1 MREEGMRTETHLRD
15 DYDSA
20 ANTYDSYRFGTEG
33 GRYTDQLEK
42 DLLRRCLR
50 KGSVLEVGVATGR
63 FAIFLNSL
71 GFDYAGID
79 LSRKML
85 ELARKKARAQNW
97 KPIILQMDAQY
108 MHFQRSF
115 DNVIC
120 VRTFHFLP
128 KPLDALRSMGNS
140 MNGNGRCLVT
150 FETDNFPR
158 RLALLMGL
166 GKSEQRYYRREEVE
180 EMLGVAGFRVL
191 EEGSVF
197 RLPVTLYRRSP
208 RLLLSLLKRLDALWP
223 WPVQEY
229 VLGEH
234 TSGDAE
240 RAESGGSSQKG

>member
-108 MHFQRSF
+108 MHFQRSMIGF
-115 DNVIC
+115 QFC
-120 VRTFHFLP
+120 ALAFFL
-128 KPLDALRSMGNS
+128 A
-140 MNGNGRCLVT
+140 
-150 FETDNFPR
+150 
-158 RLALLMGL
+158 
-166 GKSEQRYYRREEVE
+166 
-180 EMLGVAGFRVL
+180 
-191 EEGSVF
+191 
-197 RLPVTLYRRSP
+197 
-208 RLLLSLLKRLDALWP
+208 
-223 WPVQEY
+223 
-229 VLGEH
+229 
-234 TSGDAE
+234 
-240 RAESGGSSQKG
+240 SS